1 MHCKYGANEF
11 GEWLLSVLKEYGISQ
26 KKLADETGIC
36 ERTIRR
42 YVYGDVQPSGE
53 RMRKVLDYFESHL
66 AVERND

>member
-11 GEWLLSVLKEYGISQ
+11 GEWLRSVLKEYGISQ

-42 YVYGDVQPSGE
+42 YVYGDVKPSGE